1 MNMAIVVAA
10 IGVVAVLVSIV
21 GIATKK
27 KMPLVITAMA
37 LLGICIIVT
46 GVELYN
52 AQMWQEIA
60 VGAFAVGGLCV
71 CASIIMMIIR
81 WKRK

>member
-1 MNMAIVVAA
+1 ME
-10 IGVVAVLVSIV
+10 
-21 GIATKK
+21 
-27 KMPLVITAMA
+27 

>member
-21 GIATKK
+21 GIATK

-52 AQMWQEIA
+52 AQMCS
-60 VGAFAVGGLCV
+60 VVSKNSCCGTFLCGI
-71 CASIIMMIIR
+71 C
-81 WKRK
+81 

>member
-10 IGVVAVLVSIV
+10 IGVVAVLVSV
-21 GIATKK
+21 GIATK

-60 VGAFAVGGLCV
+60 VVAFAVGGLCV
-71 CASIIMMIIR
+71 CASIIMIIIW

>member
-10 IGVVAVLVSIV
+10 IGVVAVLVSI
-21 GIATKK
+21 GIATK

-60 VGAFAVGGLCV
+60 VVAFAVGGLCV
-71 CASIIMMIIR
+71 CASIIMIIIW

>member
-21 GIATKK
+21 GIATK

-52 AQMWQEIA
+52 AQMW
-60 VGAFAVGGLCV
+60 
-71 CASIIMMIIR
+71 
-81 WKRK
+81 

>member
-27 KMPLVITAMA
+27 MPLVITAMA
-37 LLGICIIVT
+37 LLGICIIVM

-60 VGAFAVGGLCV
+60 VVAFAVGGLCV
-71 CASIIMMIIR
+71 CASIIMIIIW

>member
-10 IGVVAVLVSIV
+10 IGVVAVLVPIV
-21 GIATKK
+21 GIATK

-60 VGAFAVGGLCV
+60 VVAFAVGGLCV
-71 CASIIMMIIR
+71 CASIIMMIIW

>member
-27 KMPLVITAMA
+27 MPLVITAMA
-37 LLGICIIVT
+37 LLGICIKLLVNLDYLFRSSYMS
-46 GVELYN
+46 V
-52 AQMWQEIA
+52 
-60 VGAFAVGGLCV
+60 
-71 CASIIMMIIR
+71 
-81 WKRK
+81 